1 MSDAWD
7 CECGLSDCVYCLT
20 RRAETAEAF
29 IAQLQARIRELEA
42 ALKWVHKL
50 SRDALFERTHRA
62 ACKAALD
69 ALSEINHKL
78 AAFK

>member
-1 MSDAWD
+1 MSN
-7 CECGLSDCVYCLT
+7 EELS
-20 RRAETAEAF
+20 
-29 IAQLQARIRELEA
+29 
-42 ALKWVHKL
+42 ALLRWVHKL
-50 SRDALFERTHRA
+50 SREVLFERTHRA